1 MSFFKKKC
9 CNFLTINTSIMVPI
23 AFRLPW
29 GSLNK
34 INNGVNFEKNGL
46 FFFITFQFWVID
58 ALIMAPIAF

>member
-1 MSFFKKKC
+1 
-9 CNFLTINTSIMVPI
+9 MVPI

-46 FFFITFQFWVID
+46 FF
-58 ALIMAPIAF
+58 L

>member
-46 FFFITFQFWVID
+46 FFFYNFFNN
-58 ALIMAPIAF
+58 